1 MRTKS
6 RALGRSLVICML
18 VGAIALLAAACG
30 GSSNNSSG
38 GGGGGGGASTSGG
51 STSGGSSTT
60 ANPNNSNSSAKQ
72 FGTVLFGKLPAA
84 GTPVKGGTLSV
95 SQQSGETPTYIFPI
109 IPGANTSTG
118 TINFIQN
125 LYMPLYD
132 GPSGAEPKVDFDLSF
147 AKSAPVPSD
156 NDKTYTI
163 HLKTGMKWSD
173 GKPMTA
179 NDVLFWY
186 YLLHA
191 AIKES
196 PANWG
201 QYVPGKFPA
210 SVTSASAPNS
220 STVVFHLDKGI
231 NPGYFLNNQLQ
242 DTNNVYSLPS
252 QDWDL
257 TAAGKHNSNWKSPA
271 VAKQIY
277 DYLNKQGKA
286 VASFATNPLWK
297 VNSGPFKLKN
307 FSATNSS
314 FALTP
319 NPSYGGTP
327 KSTAGEVDFQTYSST
342 TAALNAL
349 QGGSLDI
356 DFLVD
361 PSQINQAQGLSG
373 QGIDLFGGPGWGWF
387 GGQINFKDTTDHFN
401 KVIAQRYVRAAID
414 SLIDQAGII
423 KGIYK
428 GAAVTAYGPVSSA
441 PSSPYAP
448 ADAANPPYPYS
459 PSAAVSMLKSH
470 GWNVVPNGQ
479 TTCAKA
485 GTGSGECGAG
495 IPKGTPLKFVWAN
508 VPSATSTTGPLES
521 QALAS
526 IAKQAAGI
534 NIELTTKSFNF
545 LAENY
550 NDANPAASKY
560 TNDWGVNNY
569 GGLFQ
574 DYYPTQDG
582 VENHPGTGF
591 NIGSYDSKTA
601 QKLINQSVFGKNASA
616 VKNEASFLEKDLP
629 VFYFPSSDNLMA
641 VNTKKIGSGPDGWL
655 TMTQQSVFPQYWY
668 AVK

>member
-1 MRTKS
+1 MRMKS

-18 VGAIALLAAACG
+18 VGAFALLVAACG
-30 GSSNNSSG
+30 GSSNKSG
-38 GGGGGGGASTSGG
+38 GGGGSSTSGASTS
-51 STSGGSSTT
+51 SGSSTT
-60 ANPNNSNSSAKQ
+60 PASANNSNTSDTQ
-72 FGTVLFGKLPAA
+72 FGTVLFNKLPAP
-84 GTPVKGGTLSV
+84 GTPVKGGTLTV
-95 SQQSGETPTYIFPI
+95 GQLNGQTPTYIFPI
-109 IPGANTSTG
+109 IPGANTSTQ
-118 TINFIQN
+118 TIDLVQN

-132 GPSGAEPKVDFDLSF
+132 GPDGAEPKVNYGLSF
-147 AKSAPVPSD
+147 AKSAPVPSN

-163 HLKTGMKWSD
+163 HLKTGLKWSD

-186 YLLHA
+186 YLLNA
-191 AIKES
+191 AVKET

-210 SVTSASAPNS
+210 SVTSATAPNS
-220 STVVFHLDKGI
+220 HTVVFKLDKGI

-252 QDWDL
+252 ADWDL
-257 TAAGKHNSNWKSPA
+257 TGPGQKNSDWKSPA
-271 VAKQIY
+271 VAKKIY
-277 DYLNKQGKA
+277 DYLNKQGSG
-286 VASFATNPLWK
+286 VAQFATNPLWK
-297 VNSGPFKLKN
+297 VVSGPFKLKS

-314 FALTP
+314 YALVP
-319 NPSYGGTP
+319 NASYGGSP
-327 KSTAGEVDFQTYSST
+327 KPMASEVDVNTYTST
-342 TAALNAL
+342 TAQLNAL
-349 QGGSLDI
+349 QSGSLDVSGI
-356 DFLVD
+356 D
-361 PSQINQAQGLSG
+361 PAQINQVKGLSS
-373 QGIDLFGGPGWGWF
+373 QGIELFGGPGWGWF
-387 GGQINFKDTTDHFN
+387 GGQINFKDTTNHFN

-414 SLIDQAGII
+414 SLINQPAII
-423 KGIYK
+423 KGVYK
-428 GAAVTAYGPVSSA
+428 GAAVTAYGPVPSA
-441 PSSPYAP
+441 PASPYAP
-448 ADAANPPYPYS
+448 ADATKPPYPFN

-485 GTGSGECGAG
+485 GTGAGECGAG

-508 VPSATSTTGPLES
+508 VPESVSSTGVLES
-521 QALAS
+521 EALGS
-526 IAKQAAGI
+526 QAKQSAGI
-534 NIELTTKSFNF
+534 NIQFVTKTFNF

-550 NDANPAASKY
+550 NDANPAASKF

-601 QKLINQSVFGKNASA
+601 QKLINASVFGGNSSA
-616 VKNEASFLEKDLP
+616 VKTEAGFLTKDLP
-629 VFYFPSSDNLMA
+629 VFYFPNSDNLIA
-641 VNTKKIGSGPDGWL
+641 INSKKIGSSPDGWL
-655 TMTQQSVFPQYWY
+655 TLTQQSTMPQYWY

>member
-30 GSSNNSSG
+30 GSSNNG
-38 GGGGGGGASTSGG
+38 GGGGGSSTSGASTSGG
-51 STSGGSSTT
+51 GATTT
-60 ANPNNSNSSAKQ
+60 ANANNANTNAKQ
-72 FGTVLFGKLPAA
+72 FGTSLFGALPAP
-84 GTPVKGGTLSV
+84 GTPVKGGTLSI
-95 SQQSGETPTYIFPI
+95 SQQNGESPTYIFPI

-118 TINFIQN
+118 TINFVQN
-125 LYMPLYD
+125 LWMPLYD
-132 GPSGAEPKVDFDLSF
+132 GPSGAEPKVDYALSF

-156 NDKTYTI
+156 KDKTFTI
-163 HLKTGMKWSD
+163 HLKTGLKWSD

-186 YLLHA
+186 YLLRA
-191 AIKES
+191 AVKES
-196 PANWG
+196 APNWG
-201 QYVPGKFPA
+201 QYVPGKFPM
-210 SVTSASAPNS
+210 SVTSASAPDAH
-220 STVVFHLDKGI
+220 TVVFHLDKGI

-277 DYLNKQGKA
+277 DYLNSQGKA
-286 VASFATNPLWK
+286 VASFGTNPLWK
-297 VNSGPFKLKN
+297 VVSGPFKLKS
-307 FSATNSS
+307 FSATNGSYK
-314 FALTP
+314 LVP

-327 KSTAGEVDFQTYSST
+327 KSQAGEIDVDTFSST

-349 QGGSLDI
+349 QSGSLDV

-361 PSQINQAQGLSG
+361 PSQINQVKGLSG
-373 QGIDLFGGPGWGWF
+373 QGIGLFGGPGWGWF
-387 GGQINFKDTTDHFN
+387 GGQINFKDTTNHFD

-414 SLIDQAGII
+414 SLIDQPAII
-423 KGIYK
+423 KGVYK
-428 GAAVTAYGPVSSA
+428 GAAVTAYGPVASA

-448 ADAANPPYPYS
+448 ADATKPPYPYS

-508 VPSATSTTGPLES
+508 VPKATSQSAVLES
-521 QALAS
+521 EALAS
-526 IAKQAAGI
+526 VAKQDAGI
-534 NIELTTKSFNF
+534 NIQFVTKTFNF

-550 NDANPAASKY
+550 NDANPAATKY

-591 NIGSYDSKTA
+591 NLGSYDSKTA
-601 QKLINQSVFGKNASA
+601 QKLINSSVFGGNPEA
-616 VKNEASFLEKDLP
+616 VKNEAAFLTKDLP
-629 VFYFPSSDNLMA
+629 VFYFPASDNLMA
-641 VNTKKIGSGPDGWL
+641 VNTKKIGSTPDGWL
-655 TMTQQSVFPQYWY
+655 TLTQQSVFPQYWY
-668 AVK
+668 SVK